1 MDDLTLVRDLFDD
14 TPLPDAAALAPAR
27 ARVMATISAPAPVRL
42 LRHRSRFALVGGTTV
57 GLAAAVAAAIT
68 LVPRTTPPVEQ
79 GTDAVQ
85 VLRLAANHVLAQP
98 RSAPRPDQFVYAKSD
113 GRESWRSVDG
123 TQDGVLITDGSTTP
137 LPGCRDGRAAVVKG
151 DEILPGVTEP
161 CEPRPAYRSD
171 LPTTTD
177 AMLAYLDA
185 NASGDPGN
193 VNARGKD
200 VLALIGESAMPAE
213 TRAAL
218 FEAASRIPGLQV
230 VPDVHDATGK
240 PGIGI
245 TWPPP
250 ADPSP
255 SASVPASA
263 AASASARPKP
273 TPIVL
278 VFDATTYE
286 YLGTPQNATT
296 VVSIVDQPGQRP

>member
-14 TPLPDAAALAPAR
+14 APLPDATALAPAR
-27 ARVMATISAPAPVRL
+27 ARVMASINAPVRL
-42 LRHRSRFALVGGTTV
+42 IRHRSRFALVGGTTV

-68 LVPRTTPPVEQ
+68 LVPRETPPVQQ

-113 GRESWRSVDG
+113 GREIWQSVDG
-123 TQDGVLITDGSTTP
+123 TQDGVLITGGSTTP
-137 LPGCRDGRAAVVKG
+137 LPGCRDGVALVVKG

-171 LPTTTD
+171 LPTTAD
-177 AMLAYLDA
+177 GMLAYLDA
-185 NASGDPGN
+185 NASGEPGN

-200 VLALIGESAMPAE
+200 VLALIGETAMPAE

-218 FEAASRIPGLQV
+218 FEAASRIPGLTV
-230 VPDVHDATGK
+230 VPDTHDASGR

-245 TWPPP
+245 TWPSPGGASTPP
-250 ADPSP
+250 
-255 SASVPASA
+255 
-263 AASASARPKP
+263 SASARP
-273 TPIVL
+273 TNTVM
-278 VFDATTYE
+278 VFDPTTYE
-286 YLGTPQNATT
+286 FLGTPQRSAGQ
-296 VVSIVDQPGQRP
+296 VSIVDRSGQRP